1 MNILAIISTALSII
15 ASVIKYLESQ
25 KQISEVTAKV
35 MADHLK
41 GLQDAI
47 ADARKTRAEVV
58 ARTVKPD
65 GSLDPERLRNDSAG
79 LWRD

>member
-1 MNILAIISTALSII
+1 MNTLAIISTVLSII
-15 ASVIKYLESQ
+15 ASVIKYLEQQ
-25 KQISEVTAKV
+25 KAVSDATAKV

-47 ADARKTRAEVV
+47 TDAKQTKAEVV
-58 ARTVKPD
+58 ARTSKPD
-65 GSLDPERLRNDSAG
+65 GTPDPDKLRNDPAG